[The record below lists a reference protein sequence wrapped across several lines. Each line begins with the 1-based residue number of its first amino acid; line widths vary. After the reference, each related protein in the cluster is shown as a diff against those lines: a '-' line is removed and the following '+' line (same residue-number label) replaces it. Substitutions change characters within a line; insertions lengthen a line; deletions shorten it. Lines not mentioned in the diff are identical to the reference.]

1 MRQKRWFEVNEI
13 DFGDVGD
20 FEKPEDNLFVRIIK
34 NTGENSWMRNH
45 IGEVFEVHRI
55 PYEDYP
61 DCYAVIKNGRRGD
74 LLIPKE
80 DCEIVPPPLQEGVE
94 DFGDVGDFERPS
106 DYKKV
111 RYKKTGQIFD
121 VERKS
126 DYTWDNTEVY
136 AIVKPKDLRGS
147 KIAASACEPLELQE
161 GTEDFG
167 DVGDFEQ
174 PEPHYVPILE
184 YLLEVDD
191 NFQTFDDC
199 IQHICEK
206 FSITLEQL
214 IQVCEDG
221 LKGDYEG
228 YEHLEFLTQVL
239 KHKLKLVLKDSK
251 PAARNS
257 MRALE

>member
-1 MRQKRWFEVNEI
+1 MRRKRWFEVNEI

-20 FEKPEDNLFVRIIK
+20 FEKPEDNLF
-34 NTGENSWMRNH
+34 
-45 IGEVFEVHRI
+45 
-55 PYEDYP
+55 
-61 DCYAVIKNGRRGD
+61 
-74 LLIPKE
+74 
-80 DCEIVPPPLQEGVE
+80 
-94 DFGDVGDFERPS
+94 
-106 DYKKV
+106 
-111 RYKKTGQIFD
+111 
-121 VERKS
+121 
-126 DYTWDNTEVY
+126 

-228 YEHLEFLTQVL
+228 YEHLEFLTFIAL
-239 KHKLKLVLKDSK
+239 
-251 PAARNS
+251 PAVHAGQDR
-257 MRALE
+257 LEREHW